1 MTLVCVL
8 LFDISERTKKIADD
22 SMQQT
27 TGFQKG
33 TNLKK
38 CKIFKHLQVAF
49 NMIYGQAFN
58 IHEIFDT
65 LWSSM
70 FTTTKLIDSFHK
82 GLVKFWR
89 PTHSGLCWGCCGQ
102 RISNTAKFCR
112 WYRRLLVDLGLLHQD
127 IRRWINKRHF
137 VNFLGIKA
145 VKLQIL
151 PKA

>member
-1 MTLVCVL
+1 
-8 LFDISERTKKIADD
+8 
-22 SMQQT
+22 MQQT

-89 PTHSGLCWGCCGQ
+89 Q
-102 RISNTAKFCR
+102 RIRDFVGGAVDNVLATLRNSADGTGGCWWIWVCCIKISEDGSTRGTLLIFQASRPLNYKFSQKLK
-112 WYRRLLVDLGLLHQD
+112 LLGYGKFNHSTTQ
-127 IRRWINKRHF
+127 F
-137 VNFLGIKA
+137 
-145 VKLQIL
+145 
-151 PKA
+151 